1 MKITIFSEELRE
13 CLDAAGLSDC
23 GENDTWNYWYQRLM
37 NAYNESVERQI
48 MTEQAENAKLRELV
62 RDYERCTMH
71 ADCSRCEYDGKLST
85 HCPLSPCFPDTDE
98 LRKLGVEV
106 DDD

>member
-37 NAYNESVERQI
+37 NAYNECVERQI

-62 RDYERCTMH
+62 RIAGTYCVNGLCGKD
-71 ADCSRCEYDGKLST
+71 DG
-85 HCPLSPCFPDTDE
+85 CPLYLGKPYCALPDRMRD
-98 LRKLGVEV
+98 LGIEV
-106 DDD
+106 DE